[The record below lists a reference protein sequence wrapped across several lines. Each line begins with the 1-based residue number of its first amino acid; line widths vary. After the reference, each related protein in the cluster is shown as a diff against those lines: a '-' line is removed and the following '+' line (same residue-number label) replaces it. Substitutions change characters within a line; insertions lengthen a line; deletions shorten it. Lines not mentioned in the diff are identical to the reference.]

1 MVIIMRLLSSEE
13 MKLVEQHAARF
24 GLSYQR
30 MMENAGT
37 ACARNIRNEI
47 EKENLQKK
55 RIAVVCG
62 KGNNGGDGFVVA
74 RKLFESGYNV
84 CVVLALGYPTSQ
96 EATYMYKLV
105 LDQSIPTVWYDV
117 DKLKTLQTIKNADVI
132 VDAIFGFSFYG
143 EFDNEMKDLV
153 REMSQSSAKKFA
165 LDVPSGVYCDSGHCD
180 PDSFKADYTI
190 AISALKPA
198 HIIHPASEHCGDII
212 IANIGIPDE
221 SYSVVGDCLYTY
233 NKTEVKRLFPKREAT
248 AHKNDFG
255 HVLCICGSRT
265 MPGAPVL
272 AASAALRSGA
282 GLVTLAFPESI
293 YPVVSAK
300 LTEALLMPLAENE
313 EGTFSV
319 LALKKLLSQLD
330 KYDSIVIGCGMGVN
344 EDTRAVLNAVIENAK
359 VPIVID
365 ADALNILSK
374 DLTVL
379 HKAKSKLVLTPHIG
393 EMHRLTNVDKNII
406 ASEKT
411 SISRKFSDHY
421 GVYLVLKGSNTVVSN
436 PVDKRVYINNTGNTG
451 LSKGGSGDVL
461 AGLIGGFIAQK
472 FEFIDALTCAVFVHG
487 YTGDAVSDR
496 TSKTGM
502 LPSDV
507 VSELAYS
514 MGNFE
519 N

>member
-47 EKENLQKK
+47 EKGNLQKK
-55 RIAVVCG
+55 RVAVVCG

-132 VDAIFGFSFYG
+132 VDAVFGFSFYG
-143 EFDNEMKDLV
+143 EFDQEMKELV
-153 REMSQSSAKKFA
+153 REMSQSSAMKFA

-180 PDSFKADYTI
+180 PDSFKADFTI

-233 NKTEVKRLFPKREAT
+233 NKAEVKQLFPEREVT

-282 GLVTLAFPESI
+282 GLVTLAFPDSI
-293 YPVVSAK
+293 YPVVSSK
-300 LTEALLMPLAENE
+300 LTEALLMPLAENDN
-313 EGTFSV
+313 GTFSV
-319 LALKKLLSQLD
+319 LALKKLLSELD
-330 KYDSIVIGCGMGVN
+330 KFDSIVIGCGIGVN
-344 EDTRAVLNAVIENAK
+344 EDTRALLTAVIENADIP
-359 VPIVID
+359 VVID
-365 ADALNILSK
+365 ADALNVLSK
-374 DLTVL
+374 DMSILK
-379 HKAKSKLVLTPHIG
+379 KAKSKIVLTPHIG
-393 EMHRLTNVDKNII
+393 EMHRLTNLDKNII
-406 ASEKT
+406 VSEKI
-411 SISRKFSDHY
+411 SIARQFSEHY
-421 GVYLVLKGSNTVVSN
+421 GVYLVLKGANTVVSS
-436 PVDKRVYINNTGNTG
+436 PDDKKIYINNTGNTG

-461 AGLIGGFIAQK
+461 AGLIGGFIAQG

-507 VSELAYS
+507 VNELAYS